1 MIRSFLL
8 FCCLLLSIAASA
20 QSTKNYRVAVAF
32 RSICCG
38 VPSNEPLLD
47 YVRDFKAN
55 EKVKKMIHYDHIGPL
70 GKEGEYSMG
79 FDLKELCRRDRK
91 KFIAGLKIIVPTLK
105 DKGTASVEENYMLD
119 AASLGRAT
127 ISSKQL

>member
-8 FCCLLLSIAASA
+8 SCCLLLVITASA

-38 VPSNEPLLD
+38 VPNSEPLLN
-47 YVRDFKAN
+47 YIKDFKAT
-55 EKVKKMIHYDHIGPL
+55 EKVKKMIRYDHIGPL

-79 FDLKELCRRDRK
+79 FSLEELCRRDRK
-91 KFIAGLKIIVPTLK
+91 KFIAGLKVIVPTLK

-119 AASLGRAT
+119 ASSLGRAT
-127 ISSKQL
+127 ISSKEL